1 MQKSATVA
9 VTEAGRGLNGRMART
24 IPEKPLGSCNA
35 RLDSHTQHYLSVS
48 FYLYFIKK
56 ISLLSEEN
64 SVEYFR
70 IIG

>member
-48 FYLYFIKK
+48 FYLYFIKN
-56 ISLLSEEN
+56 ISFSDEKK
-64 SVEYFR
+64 SVKYFNKTW
-70 IIG
+70 